1 MVTVFVAACKP
12 SNLYTEK
19 DNTMADR
26 TQGIMNPLAAFD
38 QQSEI
43 MSALRSAFG
52 PRSSKPPTLQ
62 EELEDLS
69 QDRLEFI
76 LRIATF
82 VKMAHQWNNTEP
94 YHVLVERMYKRL
106 DTDTKRLV
114 AAILQDAEP
123 IEEPDTPAPE
133 KRAGARKKLYDD
145 YQLAF
150 DFGDTQQDAKADP
163 ETKADTATPETNM
176 DRFMQ
181 KMAMSE
187 SSLDPNAEITLDD
200 GRTFTGLY
208 QFGDARLSDYRKAT
222 GAKFTTPEFKE
233 DEALQ
238 QKVAEWH
245 FQDLAEAVDALGSA
259 ADSYDR
265 DGLMAVAHLGGVSGM
280 EKYVRTKGEYNPADA
295 LGTSLSDYYEKF
307 SA

>member
-1 MVTVFVAACKP
+1 
-12 SNLYTEK
+12 
-19 DNTMADR
+19 MANR
-26 TQGIMNPLAAFD
+26 TQGIMNPLATFD

-52 PRSSKPPTLQ
+52 PRSRKPPTLK
-62 EELEDLS
+62 EELEELS
-69 QDRLEFI
+69 QDRLGFI

-94 YHVLVERMYKRL
+94 YHVLVNRMYKRL

-114 AAILQDAEP
+114 AAILQDADP
-123 IEEPDTPAPE
+123 IEEPVAPE
-133 KRAGARKKLYDD
+133 PDKRAEARKKVYEE
-145 YQLAF
+145 YQMAF
-150 DFGDTQQDAKADP
+150 DFDDAQKDTDRP
-163 ETKADTATPETNM
+163 DTTM
-176 DRFMQ
+176 DNSFMR

-187 SSLDPNAEITLDD
+187 SSGDPNAEITLED

-208 QFGDARLSDYRKAT
+208 QFGDLRLQDYRKAT
-222 GAKFTTPEFKE
+222 GAKFTTAEFKE

-245 FQDLAEAVDALGSA
+245 FADIEDAIDALGSE
-259 ADSYDR
+259 ADGYDR
-265 DGLMAVAHLGGVSGM
+265 DGLMAVAHLGGVGGM
-280 EKYVRTKGEYNPADA
+280 KRYVRTKGRYDPADA
-295 LGTSLSDYYEKF
+295 LGTSLSDYYNKF